1 VLPKSREYNSDDY
14 WTYVSDVMTGLT
26 IIFLFIAINYIK
38 IAGDLAA
45 SAKDIVIDFEKIKS
59 DVELLIKEEFSDE
72 FEDWEA
78 KFNPEDLSF
87 QFNSTEGLFQK
98 GEAELSSKFK
108 SILDDFIPRYLFIIK
123 NEYIKNQIVAI
134 QIEGHTSSDWGDGK
148 KRGLGAYIKNMKLSQ
163 DRSAN
168 VLKYIL
174 HINIEGA
181 KIGEYDL
188 WTRDRLASVGYSSSR
203 ILYDVDGY
211 TRAEDE
217 FLSRRVS
224 FKLIT
229 DTESRLRII
238 KNEEKEDD
246 VSDSEIQTTSL

>member
-1 VLPKSREYNSDDY
+1 MRKFSYKDSEEDY

-38 IAGDLAA
+38 ISSEMADSL
-45 SAKDIVIDFEKIKS
+45 KDIVIDYEK
-59 DVELLIKEEFSDE
+59 IKEEFSDE

-87 QFNSTEGLFQK
+87 QFNSSEGLFQK
-98 GEAELSSKFK
+98 GEAQLSQKFK
-108 SILDDFIPRYLFIIK
+108 HILDDFIPRYLFILK
-123 NEYIKNQIVAI
+123 NEAFKNQIVAI

-148 KRGLGAYIKNMKLSQ
+148 KRGLNAYLKNMKLSQ
-163 DRSAN
+163 NRSAN

-174 HINIEGA
+174 KINVEGSM
-181 KIGEYDL
+181 IGEYDL

-203 ILYDVDGY
+203 ILYDIDGQ
-211 TRAEDE
+211 TRSEAE
-217 FLSRRVS
+217 FSSRRVS

-229 DTESRLRII
+229 DSESRLTKIRNIGS
-238 KNEEKEDD
+238 EENSD
-246 VSDSEIQTTSL
+246 VIPVSESI

>member
-1 VLPKSREYNSDDY
+1 MRKFSYKESEEDY

-38 IAGDLAA
+38 ISSEMADSL
-45 SAKDIVIDFEKIKS
+45 KDIVIDYEKIK
-59 DVELLIKEEFSDE
+59 EIIEEKIKEEFSDE

-87 QFNSTEGLFQK
+87 QFNSSEGLFQK
-98 GEAELSSKFK
+98 GEAELSLKFK
-108 SILDDFIPRYLFIIK
+108 HILDDFIPRYLFILK
-123 NEYIKNQIVAI
+123 NEAFKNQIIAI

-148 KRGLGAYIKNMKLSQ
+148 KRGLNAYLKNMKLSQ
-163 DRSAN
+163 NRSAN

-174 HINIEGA
+174 KINVEGSM
-181 KIGEYDL
+181 IGEYDL

-203 ILYDVDGY
+203 ILYDIDGQ
-211 TRAEDE
+211 TRSEAE
-217 FLSRRVS
+217 FSSRRVS

-229 DTESRLRII
+229 DSESRLTKIRNIGS
-238 KNEEKEDD
+238 EEN
-246 VSDSEIQTTSL
+246 SEIVPISENS